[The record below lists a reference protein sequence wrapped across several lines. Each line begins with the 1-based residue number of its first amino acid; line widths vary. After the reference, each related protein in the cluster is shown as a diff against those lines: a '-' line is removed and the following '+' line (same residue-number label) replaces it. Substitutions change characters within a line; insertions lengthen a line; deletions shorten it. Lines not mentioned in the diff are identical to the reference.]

1 MKAQILI
8 VEDEPELAE
17 LVQVYLSFEGI
28 DSQIAGSAEEA
39 KQHLGHGKFD
49 LLILDINLP
58 GMDGFEFVSKVKALG
73 VDSYITFIS
82 AETDTGTVRKM
93 IDAGDF
99 GLIRKPVSID
109 DLREK
114 LLTARIV
121 LKLDKKLK

>member
-1 MKAQILI
+1 MPVIL
-8 VEDEPELAE
+8 VVDDDEIIGRIFDIALSAFSGDVHYCNRPIEAIELCKRIKPDIIF
-17 LVQVYLSFEGI
+17 V
-28 DSQIAGSAEEA
+28 
-39 KQHLGHGKFD
+39 D
-49 LLILDINLP
+49 LHMP

-114 LLTARIV
+114 LLTARII